1 MAKQVW
7 HNWPYSSTAPEET
20 VFMLSRVSIS
30 LYTALAFCNINN
42 GKGDFCLAWGS
53 CFSHSSSEGKLLCL
67 HLTLNLAHWGA
78 DKRPSISRRHL
89 QSHFESTL
97 LNLDSYLMEGKT
109 ICKIAICNSLLWQ
122 PSSMTSNQFS
132 LLRMQ
137 QLFDGNAYIWTLLI
151 EADNPDTFRVLIF
164 ISISKTN
171 CTIQVKSNT
180 LKIFNCLYTWQ
191 WHMLMTLHQ
200 QNNIAWLS

>member
-1 MAKQVW
+1 MQHKQRKRG
-7 HNWPYSSTAPEET
+7 
-20 VFMLSRVSIS
+20 FLLGMRFL
-30 LYTALAFCNINN
+30 L
-42 GKGDFCLAWGS
+42 
-53 CFSHSSSEGKLLCL
+53 SHSSSEGKVLCL
-67 HLTLNLAHWGA
+67 HLTLVLANWVA

-89 QSHFESTL
+89 QSQFESTL

-109 ICKIAICNSLLWQ
+109 ICKIAICTSLLWQ

-132 LLRMQ
+132 LLQMQ

-151 EADNPDTFRVLIF
+151 EADNTDTLWVLIF

-180 LKIFNCLYTWQ
+180 LKINNCLYTWQ
-191 WHMLMTLHQ
+191 WHMLMTLYQ